1 MHIGSDINKEA
12 PERRAI
18 SGDDERLSGCSLTCA
33 TASALEMMG
42 SRGGSGCGRG
52 WGWLAGDGGR
62 ESVEVC
68 TRLHYPADLVMT
80 AGAQEE
86 RSSRG

>member
-1 MHIGSDINKEA
+1 MGLGGEGGCCGGEA
-12 PERRAI
+12 
-18 SGDDERLSGCSLTCA
+18 
-33 TASALEMMG
+33 
-42 SRGGSGCGRG
+42 
-52 WGWLAGDGGR
+52 
-62 ESVEVC
+62 VEVC

>member
-1 MHIGSDINKEA
+1 
-12 PERRAI
+12 
-18 SGDDERLSGCSLTCA
+18 
-33 TASALEMMG
+33 MG
-42 SRGGSGCGRG
+42 GGGAG
-52 WGWLAGDGGR
+52 WWGTGGA

>member
-1 MHIGSDINKEA
+1 M
-12 PERRAI
+12 
-18 SGDDERLSGCSLTCA
+18 
-33 TASALEMMG
+33 
-42 SRGGSGCGRG
+42 RGGGVWLCREDGCC
-52 WGWLAGDGGR
+52 GGAV
-62 ESVEVC
+62 VEVC

>member
-1 MHIGSDINKEA
+1 
-12 PERRAI
+12 
-18 SGDDERLSGCSLTCA
+18 
-33 TASALEMMG
+33 MG
-42 SRGGSGCGRG
+42 GGGAG
-52 WGWLAGDGGR
+52 WGG
-62 ESVEVC
+62 VEVC

>member
-1 MHIGSDINKEA
+1 
-12 PERRAI
+12 
-18 SGDDERLSGCSLTCA
+18 
-33 TASALEMMG
+33 MG
-42 SRGGSGCGRG
+42 AGGGGAGWRGRGG
-52 WGWLAGDGGR
+52 

-86 RSSRG
+86 RSSKG

>member
-1 MHIGSDINKEA
+1 MLLDMCDCVGTGNDGEQ
-12 PERRAI
+12 RRQRVWV
-18 SGDDERLSGCSLTCA
+18 GVELVG
-33 TASALEMMG
+33 
-42 SRGGSGCGRG
+42 
-52 WGWLAGDGGR
+52 GGR
-62 ESVEVC
+62 RGDESVEVC